1 MHRPILSPQPS
12 LILSSSPGGASAR
25 SGVQMGANSGNR
37 MNETTGRGN
46 SLADQLNDINL
57 NISRTHGVP
66 VLPSEDTNRMRYT
79 GMGTTRTSALNP
91 LPHFVEPLD
100 DYSKINLT
108 TIQDYKEKF
117 AVRPLLNASVL
128 GRTNNLKDD
137 MEFITQAGSH
147 LTAEAQA
154 VSKGIK
160 DLRILLLERS
170 AEKAMLENI
179 NSTWKKMRLELDSY
193 KKEQIAIEQTV
204 HEYTDRFSKISVKLD
219 ELTERTAEMEKA
231 VGVEPPKKLNNMK
244 STSTLASQGINVMP
258 RLDKKPNKAS
268 TYAANFLPKYLQKK

>member
-1 MHRPILSPQPS
+1 
-12 LILSSSPGGASAR
+12 
-25 SGVQMGANSGNR
+25 MGATSGNR

-108 TIQDYKEKF
+108 TIQEYKEKF